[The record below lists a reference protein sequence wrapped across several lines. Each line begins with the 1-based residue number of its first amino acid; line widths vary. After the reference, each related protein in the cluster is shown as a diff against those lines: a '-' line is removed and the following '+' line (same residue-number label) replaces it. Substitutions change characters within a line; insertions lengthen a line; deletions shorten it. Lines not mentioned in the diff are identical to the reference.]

1 MAIFG
6 HILVY
11 KETRQI
17 VWAIY
22 DLINNKT
29 ISALQFLHHGHLD
42 LQKKKKK
49 TQTGVKKKP
58 HGAFHYLNYVITAG
72 FCCHH
77 QQQPAFFISI
87 SFFLNK
93 Y

>member
-11 KETRQI
+11 KETRQN

-22 DLINNKT
+22 ALINNKT

-49 TQTGVKKKP
+49 NTNRGKKKN
-58 HGAFHYLNYVITAG
+58 HMGHSTT
-72 FCCHH
+72 
-77 QQQPAFFISI
+77 
-87 SFFLNK
+87 
-93 Y
+93 

>member
-87 SFFLNK
+87 SFLK
-93 Y
+93 

>member
-42 LQKKKKK
+42 LQKKNTNGGKKK
-49 TQTGVKKKP
+49 NHMGHSTT
-58 HGAFHYLNYVITAG
+58 
-72 FCCHH
+72 
-77 QQQPAFFISI
+77 
-87 SFFLNK
+87 
-93 Y
+93 

>member
-49 TQTGVKKKP
+49 HKQGLKK
-58 HGAFHYLNYVITAG
+58 FHYLNYVITAG

-87 SFFLNK
+87 SFLK
-93 Y
+93 

>member
-29 ISALQFLHHGHLD
+29 ISALQFLYHGHLD
-42 LQKKKKK
+42 LQNK
-49 TQTGVKKKP
+49 
-58 HGAFHYLNYVITAG
+58 
-72 FCCHH
+72 HH
-77 QQQPAFFISI
+77 KQG
-87 SFFLNK
+87 
-93 Y
+93 